1 LLGGCLFVF
10 VWLLDWNV
18 VIVSCVAAY
27 DILTGLVAA
36 NGSLLFVAFGV
47 FVLVNSVAL
56 LFLFFLDM
64 ICLLWLCIL

>member
-1 LLGGCLFVF
+1 MFVC
-10 VWLLDWNV
+10 LLDWNV

-27 DILTGLVAA
+27 DILTGLVVA

-56 LFLFFLDM
+56 LFCSF
-64 ICLLWLCIL
+64 